1 MTQQEYEVSFE
12 YILGKKNSAA
22 DAHSRNIKTDE
33 STQTSTILCNLVELI
48 ALDEDLVRTEQ
59 RKEEPWK
66 GIINYLENTNLEAP
80 RLPGNLKLEEFTL
93 IERQLYRNTDLSKM
107 DSLKGRSN
115 SCSSKDTYF
124 RCIKDNT

>member
-1 MTQQEYEVSFE
+1 MKNKNLDRSHGDTESFKAKKIRGRLARWFMTLQEQEYEVSFE
-12 YILGKKNSAA
+12 FIPGKKNTAA

-66 GIINYLENTNLEAP
+66 GIINYLEKHN
-80 RLPGNLKLEEFTL
+80 
-93 IERQLYRNTDLSKM
+93 S
-107 DSLKGRSN
+107 RSTKVTRK
-115 SCSSKDTYF
+115 S
-124 RCIKDNT
+124 

>member
-1 MTQQEYEVSFE
+1 MSTYS
-12 YILGKKNSAA
+12 GKRIEAA

-93 IERQLYRNTDLSKM
+93 IER
-107 DSLKGRSN
+107 
-115 SCSSKDTYF
+115 
-124 RCIKDNT
+124 